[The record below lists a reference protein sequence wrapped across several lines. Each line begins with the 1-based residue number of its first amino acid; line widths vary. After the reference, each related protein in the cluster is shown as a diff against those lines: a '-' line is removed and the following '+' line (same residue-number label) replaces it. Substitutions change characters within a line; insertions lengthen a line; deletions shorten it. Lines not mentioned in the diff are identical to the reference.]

1 MSPANPLPE
10 GKRRRAA
17 LSPLARGYWRHFHRI
32 RKAIPWKS
40 RASPGSWRQNAPPS
54 SSRCAIRCRSRS
66 LMSRCAYARMASQSL
81 RKSLRPAKPASKWRP
96 WSPSPWLRSLCTT
109 CLRLLTRASK
119 FARSFWSARAGA
131 RAENTGDTIVAPNKF
146 MADNVKLLLVD
157 DNPMVLGMLQQALSP
172 LAHVTTATDAADAL
186 LKAVDDA
193 PDLLLCDYRMPGMD
207 GRQLVEKLKSRPAT
221 ANFSTLL
228 MASKADIA
236 ERLSPQD
243 AADDYLEKPF
253 YLKDAIR
260 RVKRMID
267 RIALEKMA
275 KTAPSDGVVRGSLSQ
290 MNVIDLMQ
298 SLEMGR
304 KSCRLSLSNEGD
316 KCEVFFVE
324 GQVKHATYGSLVGDE
339 AVFKVLRW
347 TGGSFQLDFE
357 GKTDKETTQ
366 LNTQGLLMEGL
377 RLLDESSRD
386 GGAESEPAAAPA
398 QTMQDPFASAPPAS
412 ASSAQTPS
420 APAVSSPPSAP
431 AHKHRREEEEDVLL
445 DG

>member
-1 MSPANPLPE
+1 MP
-10 GKRRRAA
+10 
-17 LSPLARGYWRHFHRI
+17 
-32 RKAIPWKS
+32 
-40 RASPGSWRQNAPPS
+40 
-54 SSRCAIRCRSRS
+54 
-66 LMSRCAYARMASQSL
+66 
-81 RKSLRPAKPASKWRP
+81 
-96 WSPSPWLRSLCTT
+96 
-109 CLRLLTRASK
+109 
-119 FARSFWSARAGA
+119 
-131 RAENTGDTIVAPNKF
+131 
-146 MADNVKLLLVD
+146 DNVKLLVVD
-157 DNPMVLGMLQQALSP
+157 DNPMVLAMLQQALSP
-172 LAHVTTATDAADAL
+172 LGKISTATDAADAL
-186 LKAVDDA
+186 LKAVDEP
-193 PDLLLCDYRMPGMD
+193 PDLLVCDYRMPGMD

-221 ANFSTLL
+221 ANFSTVL
-228 MASKADIA
+228 MASKADIS

-253 YLKDAIR
+253 YLKDATR

-275 KTAPSDGVVRGSLSQ
+275 KTAPSDGVVRGNLSQ

-304 KSCRLSLSNEGD
+304 KSCQLSLSNEGD
-316 KCEVFFVE
+316 NCEVFFVQ

-347 TGGSFQLDFE
+347 TGGNFQLDFE

-386 GGAESEPAAAPA
+386 GGGEAESAPAEAAPA
-398 QTMQDPFASAPPAS
+398 PVAAA
-412 ASSAQTPS
+412 TPS
-420 APAVSSPPSAP
+420 APVAR
-431 AHKHRREEEEDVLL
+431 KKKDEEEDVLL

>member
-1 MSPANPLPE
+1 M
-10 GKRRRAA
+10 
-17 LSPLARGYWRHFHRI
+17 AR
-32 RKAIPWKS
+32 
-40 RASPGSWRQNAPPS
+40 N
-54 SSRCAIRCRSRS
+54 
-66 LMSRCAYARMASQSL
+66 
-81 RKSLRPAKPASKWRP
+81 
-96 WSPSPWLRSLCTT
+96 
-109 CLRLLTRASK
+109 
-119 FARSFWSARAGA
+119 
-131 RAENTGDTIVAPNKF
+131 EF

-157 DNPMVLGMLQQALSP
+157 DDPMVLGMLQQALSP

-186 LKAVDDA
+186 LKAVDDV

-221 ANFSTLL
+221 ANFSTVL

-253 YLKDAIR
+253 YLKEAIR

-304 KSCRLSLSNEGD
+304 KSCQLSLSNEGD

-347 TGGSFQLDFE
+347 TGGNFQLDFE
-357 GKTDKETTQ
+357 GKTDKETAQ

-377 RLLDESSRD
+377 RLLDESQRD
-386 GGAESEPAAAPA
+386 GGGEPEPAA
-398 QTMQDPFASAPPAS
+398 PPAEETAPVAKP
-412 ASSAQTPS
+412 ASYGGAG
-420 APAVSSPPSAP
+420 
-431 AHKHRREEEEDVLL
+431 RGREEEEDVLL